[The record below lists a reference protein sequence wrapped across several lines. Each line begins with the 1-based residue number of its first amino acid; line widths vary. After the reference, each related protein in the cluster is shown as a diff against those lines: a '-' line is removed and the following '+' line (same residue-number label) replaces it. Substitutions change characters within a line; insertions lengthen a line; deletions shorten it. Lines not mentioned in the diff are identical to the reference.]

1 MTMGK
6 KQEPKPVTIYSIEE
20 IRHPNGTVELRRVN
34 HGVDAHR
41 LHSILMF
48 ATNDVARQI
57 SRDLPPPVRIYMDKK
72 LK

>member
-1 MTMGK
+1 MPK
-6 KQEPKPVTIYSIEE
+6 SKEPKPVTIYSIEE
-20 IRHPNGTVELRRVN
+20 IRNADGTVQIRRVN

-57 SRDLPPPVRIYMDKK
+57 SHDMPPPVRIYMDKK
-72 LK
+72 QK